1 MKTLSAGKYATYIN
15 TNHNSKYFKIR
26 INVKYLTQKLELI
39 FQRMKQTHM
48 QKVTIPAGNYMFK
61 VNNRNTRRCETGS
74 KLTIKTPERPL

>member
-1 MKTLSAGKYATYIN
+1 
-15 TNHNSKYFKIR
+15 
-26 INVKYLTQKLELI
+26 
-39 FQRMKQTHM
+39 MKQTHM